1 MCSLE
6 RRKLFCLST
15 RREKKKSVP
24 KKANFQQVGHKITG
38 KSPQKT
44 ERNGKS
50 VPKKANFQQTGQKTE
65 KRDICLHSWEDSIR
79 VTPHE

>member
-1 MCSLE
+1 MREES
-6 RRKLFCLST
+6 FFVFQT

-24 KKANFQQVGHKITG
+24 KKANFQQIGHKITG

-50 VPKKANFQQTGQKTE
+50 VPKKANFQQAGHKITGKSPQKTE
-65 KRDICLHSWEDSIR
+65 RNGKS
-79 VTPHE
+79 VPKKANFQ

>member
-1 MCSLE
+1 MREES
-6 RRKLFCLST
+6 FFVFQT

-24 KKANFQQVGHKITG
+24 KKANFQQIGHKITG

-50 VPKKANFQQTGQKTE
+50 VPKKANFQQAGQKTE